1 MHIERRFIMQ
11 KKLMLK
17 KGPIKGILRVEK
29 KLLEQKSIVVKNYD
43 DYDSSIWWSDECGVT
58 E

>member
-1 MHIERRFIMQ
+1 MQ

-29 KLLEQKSIVVKNYD
+29 KLLEQKSIVVKNDD
-43 DYDSSIWWSDECGVT
+43 DYDSSNWWTDECGVT